1 MKSLLFWTVF
11 SKEVVLSFVVGL
23 IAIGGVLSGLWTGW
37 GFYVIYSTERP
48 TYSLVKKLSSEI
60 EIRQYEEQSWIKT
73 KYDNDDGSF
82 RTLAS
87 YIFGQNKEKKS
98 VPMTAPV
105 ITGQYMA
112 FILPV
117 GLTELNAPQPDGQPI
132 EFAYVSARQLAT
144 LRFSWLTSPER
155 VARKID
161 ELLSALRTHGI
172 QTEGEPFLMRYNDP
186 WTPPFMRR
194 NEVAIEVR
202 EKNKT
207 QLQ

>member
-1 MKSLLFWTVF
+1 M
-11 SKEVVLSFVVGL
+11 SFVVGL
-23 IAIGGVLSGLWTGW
+23 IAIGSVLSGLWTGW

-132 EFAYVSARQLAT
+132 EFA
-144 LRFSWLTSPER
+144 
-155 VARKID
+155 
-161 ELLSALRTHGI
+161 
-172 QTEGEPFLMRYNDP
+172 
-186 WTPPFMRR
+186 
-194 NEVAIEVR
+194 
-202 EKNKT
+202 
-207 QLQ
+207 

>member
-1 MKSLLFWTVF
+1 MSFTV
-11 SKEVVLSFVVGL
+11 VL
-23 IAIGGVLSGLWTGW
+23 IAIGSLLSGLWTCW
-37 GFYVIYSTERP
+37 GFYIIFSTDRP
-48 TYSLVKKLSSEI
+48 AYSLLQRLSSDI
-60 EIRQYEEQSWIKT
+60 EIRQYEEQNWIKT
-73 KYDNDDGSF
+73 RYNNDDGSF

>member
-1 MKSLLFWTVF
+1 M
-11 SKEVVLSFVVGL
+11 SFVVGL
-23 IAIGGVLSGLWTGW
+23 ISIGSLLSGLWTCW

-48 TYSLVKKLSSEI
+48 TYSLVKKLSSDI
-60 EIRQYEEQSWIKT
+60 EIRQYQEQNWIKT
-73 KYDNDDGSF
+73 EYDNDNGSF

-87 YIFGQNKEKKS
+87 YIFGQNVEKKS

-105 ITGQYMA
+105 ITGRYMA

-132 EFAYVSARQLAT
+132 EFAYVSPRQLAT

-161 ELLSALRTHGI
+161 ELLSALRKYEI

-207 QLQ
+207 QLK